1 MNNLYYMKRNFII
14 ILFLFFVSHSF
25 AQQSPPQRFS
35 PKEFMKDMENF
46 ISQEAGLTP
55 MEAASFFPVFEEMCA
70 KQRAVFDR
78 VRQIGR
84 NKPADENGCLKA
96 IQLRDKLDLEQKKI
110 EQYYHNK
117 FLKVLSAS
125 KVYDVIK
132 AEDKYHR
139 HMFKRMAQMNWCMPH
154 HK

>member
-55 MEAASFFPVFEEMCA
+55 MEAASFF
-70 KQRAVFDR
+70 
-78 VRQIGR
+78 
-84 NKPADENGCLKA
+84 L
-96 IQLRDKLDLEQKKI
+96 
-110 EQYYHNK
+110 
-117 FLKVLSAS
+117 FLKKCALSR
-125 KVYDVIK
+125 
-132 AEDKYHR
+132 EP
-139 HMFKRMAQMNWCMPH
+139 FLTE
-154 HK
+154 